1 MKKYGKLFAVLA
13 VLLVFLL
20 IPLFGIKKYYMH
32 ILISAL
38 ISVIAAQGLNVI
50 LGLTGYCSIA
60 HSAFFGMGA
69 YTSALLAV
77 KLGINPW
84 ACILFGVAAA
94 VLVGVIIG
102 VPSLKTHGTY
112 FVIITLAFATIF
124 YMLLISLYTLTGG
137 ESGMR
142 GIPSLPG
149 FFGIDFSDRNTFYY
163 FALLFAVLATF
174 ICYRIKNSRYGRALL
189 TIKANE
195 QLAQAMGIP
204 TTKYKLSAFLISSGF
219 AGFAGTL
226 FAFYANF
233 LSPSTFST
241 AMSMNMTLA
250 LILGGVGSISGPIVG
265 AFLMEF
271 LPELLRVADEWR
283 MVIYGLFL
291 ILIII
296 FMPLGI
302 VNLVKRAYQWTLG
315 LFASMNKKQRA
326 E

>member
-1 MKKYGKLFAVLA
+1 
-13 VLLVFLL
+13 
-20 IPLFGIKKYYMH
+20 
-32 ILISAL
+32 
-38 ISVIAAQGLNVI
+38 
-50 LGLTGYCSIA
+50 
-60 HSAFFGMGA
+60 
-69 YTSALLAV
+69 
-77 KLGINPW
+77 
-84 ACILFGVAAA
+84 
-94 VLVGVIIG
+94 
-102 VPSLKTHGTY
+102 
-112 FVIITLAFATIF
+112 
-124 YMLLISLYTLTGG
+124 
-137 ESGMR
+137 MR

-195 QLAQAMGIP
+195 QLAQAMGIS

>member
-1 MKKYGKLFAVLA
+1 MKKYGKLIAVLA
-13 VLLVFLL
+13 VLLIFLL
-20 IPLFGIKKYYMH
+20 IPTFGIKRYYMH

-77 KLGINPW
+77 KLGMNPW
-84 ACILFGVAAA
+84 LCMVLGVLAA
-94 VLVGVIIG
+94 VIVGVVVG
-102 VPSLKTHGTY
+102 VPSLKTSGTY

-142 GIPSLPG
+142 GIPHLPG
-149 FFGIDFSDRNTFYY
+149 FFGLDFSERKTFYY
-163 FALLFAVLATF
+163 FALLFAALATF
-174 ICYRIKNSRYGRALL
+174 VCYRIKHSRYGRALL
-189 TIKANE
+189 TIKTNE
-195 QLAQAMGIP
+195 QLAQAMGIN
-204 TTKYKLSAFLISSGF
+204 TTMYKLSAFLISSAF

-226 FAFYANF
+226 FAFYTRF
-233 LSPSTFST
+233 LAPSSFST

-265 AFLMEF
+265 AFLIEF

-291 ILIII
+291 ILIIV

-302 VNLVKRAYQWTLG
+302 VNLVKKGYEKVVAMLTTPRKEQ
-315 LFASMNKKQRA
+315 QA